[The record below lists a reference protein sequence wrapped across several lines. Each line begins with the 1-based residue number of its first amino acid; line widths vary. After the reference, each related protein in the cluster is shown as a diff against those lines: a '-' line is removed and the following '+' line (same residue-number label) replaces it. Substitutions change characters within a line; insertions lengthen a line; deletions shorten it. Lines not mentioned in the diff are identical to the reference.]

1 MLAVRSNL
9 WHKKSVQR
17 MQKYMWKLINIK
29 ESLRF
34 SQRAHYRMDARSKY
48 KTSRVIWRSLS
59 CGLTRR
65 GVIVAE
71 KGSSGRSRWHGGKS
85 KDLQRSCTKWRKAR
99 SEKRNVKM
107 SCDAFVIER
116 AIYLPHRPPTDN
128 FLKPLA
134 CTNSTPT
141 IYYASKFLQSRYS
154 NITLRTC
161 TKYISYDR
169 D

>member
-1 MLAVRSNL
+1 MAQKVGA
-9 WHKKSVQR
+9 KDAKISV
-17 MQKYMWKLINIK
+17 KVINIK

-65 GVIVAE
+65 GVVVAE

-85 KDLQRSCTKWRKAR
+85 EDSRRSCTKWRKAR
-99 SEKRNVKM
+99 SEKRNVEM
-107 SCDAFVIER
+107 SCDAFVER

-134 CTNSTPT
+134 CTKYSDYLLRQQVFAVA
-141 IYYASKFLQSRYS
+141 ILEYYTSHVY
-154 NITLRTC
+154 
-161 TKYISYDR
+161 
-169 D
+169 